1 MHGYQVT
8 FFTQQNRRYKGKM
21 LADWLVAL
29 AKDMHLR
36 GATLVSG
43 IEGFGHTGK
52 LHSYHFFELADQPM
66 EVSLVLSQEECSQLF
81 ERLQQEDLALFYVKT
96 PVEFGTLGKQAG
108 ADTTG

>member
-21 LADWLVAL
+21 LADWLVTV
-29 AKDMHLR
+29 AKEMHLR

-66 EVSLVLSQEECSQLF
+66 EVSLVLSEEECRQLF
-81 ERLQQEDLALFYVKT
+81 ERLQGEDFSLFYVKI
-96 PVEFGTLGKQAG
+96 PVEFGTLGQQG
-108 ADTTG
+108 GTETTC